1 MQSINMKYFITGGS
15 GLLGER
21 LATVAK
27 ENDELTLVHNN
38 NPSEN
43 TIKCDIT
50 NEKEVNNTIENEN
63 PDVIIHC
70 AAMTNVDL
78 CEDEKEL
85 AYKINGDGTG
95 LLAKAADKI
104 TAKIIY
110 VSTDFV
116 FDGEKGYYKEDEE
129 VNPLGIY
136 AKSKYDGEVQLKKYS
151 DDWAIARVSVLYGW
165 HSRLNFTTWVIEQ
178 LRQNN
183 EINIVTDQINSPTLA
198 DNAAEAIYAIARKDK
213 QGIFHTAGN
222 DAINRFDFT
231 KKIADAFD
239 LDDSL
244 INPTTS
250 KQFIQKAPRPRDSSL
265 NVNKVEKEL
274 GITME
279 TCSESLKRMANTE

>member
-1 MQSINMKYFITGGS
+1 MKYFITGGS

-21 LATVAK
+21 LAAVSND
-27 ENDELTLVHNN
+27 NDELTLVHNS

-50 NEKEVNNTIENEN
+50 NEKEVKSAVEKEN

-78 CEDEKEL
+78 CEDESKM
-85 AYKINGDGTG
+85 AYSVNGDGTG
-95 LLAKAADKI
+95 FLAKAAHDI
-104 TAKIIY
+104 NAKIIY

-116 FDGEKGYYKEDEE
+116 FDGERGYYKEDEK

-136 AKSKYDGEVQLKKYS
+136 AKSKYDGEVQLAKYS

-178 LRQNN
+178 LRQKN

-198 DNAAEAIYAIARKDK
+198 DNAAEAIFKIAQKNK
-213 QGIFHTAGN
+213 NGIFHTAGN

-231 KKIADAFD
+231 RKIADAFD

-250 KQFIQKAPRPRDSSL
+250 SQFIQKAPRPRDSSL

-274 GITME
+274 NMKME
-279 TCSESLKRMANTE
+279 TCSESLKRMADSE

>member
-1 MQSINMKYFITGGS
+1 MKYFITGGS

-27 ENDELTLVHNN
+27 DDDELTLVHNS
-38 NPSEN
+38 NPTDNS
-43 TIKCDIT
+43 IKCDIT
-50 NEKEVNNTIENEN
+50 NEKEVKESIEKEN

-78 CEDEKEL
+78 CEDETEL
-85 AYKINGDGTG
+85 AYKVNGDGTG
-95 LLAKAADKI
+95 YLAKAANDI
-104 TAKIIY
+104 DAKIIY

-116 FDGEKGYYKEDEE
+116 FDGQRGYYKEDEK

-136 AKSKYDGEVQLKKYS
+136 AKSKYDGEVQLEKYS

-178 LRQNN
+178 LRQKN

-198 DNAAEAIYAIARKDK
+198 DNAAEAIFKIAEKDK
-213 QGIFHTAGN
+213 NGIFHTAGN

-250 KQFIQKAPRPRDSSL
+250 TQFVQKAPRPRDSSL

-274 GITME
+274 DMKME
-279 TCSESLKRMANTE
+279 TCSESLKRMADSE

>member
-1 MQSINMKYFITGGS
+1 MKYFITGGS

-21 LATVAK
+21 LAAVSND
-27 ENDELTLVHNN
+27 NDELTLVHNS

-50 NEKEVNNTIENEN
+50 NEKEVKSAVEKEN

-78 CEDEKEL
+78 CEDESKM
-85 AYKINGDGTG
+85 AYSVNGDGTG
-95 LLAKAADKI
+95 FLAKAAHDI
-104 TAKIIY
+104 NAKIIY

-116 FDGEKGYYKEDEE
+116 FDGERGYYKEDEK
-129 VNPLGIY
+129 VNPLGVY
-136 AKSKYDGEVQLKKYS
+136 AKSKYDGEVQLAKYC

-178 LRQNN
+178 LRQKN

-198 DNAAEAIYAIARKDK
+198 DNAAEAIFKIAQKNK
-213 QGIFHTAGN
+213 NGIFHTAGN

-231 KKIADAFD
+231 RKIADAFD

-250 KQFIQKAPRPRDSSL
+250 SQFIQKAPRPRDSSL

-274 GITME
+274 NMKME
-279 TCSESLKRMANTE
+279 TCSESLKRMADSE

>member
-1 MQSINMKYFITGGS
+1 MKYFITGGS

-21 LATVAK
+21 LAAVSND
-27 ENDELTLVHNN
+27 NDELTLVHNS

-50 NEKEVNNTIENEN
+50 NEKEVKSAVEKEN

-78 CEDEKEL
+78 CEDERKM
-85 AYKINGDGTG
+85 AYSVNGDGTG
-95 LLAKAADKI
+95 FLAKAAHDI
-104 TAKIIY
+104 DAKIIY

-116 FDGEKGYYKEDEE
+116 FDGERGYYKEDEK

-136 AKSKYDGEVQLKKYS
+136 AKSKYDGEVQLTKYS

-178 LRQNN
+178 LRQKN

-198 DNAAEAIYAIARKDK
+198 DNAAEAIFKIAQKNK
-213 QGIFHTAGN
+213 NGIFHTAGN

-231 KKIADAFD
+231 RKIADAFD

-250 KQFIQKAPRPRDSSL
+250 SQFIQKAPRPRDSSL

-274 GITME
+274 NMKME
-279 TCSESLKRMANTE
+279 TCSESLKRMADSE

>member
-1 MQSINMKYFITGGS
+1 MKYFITGGS

-21 LATVAK
+21 LAAVSND
-27 ENDELTLVHNN
+27 NDELTLVHNS

-50 NEKEVNNTIENEN
+50 NEKEVKSAVEKEN

-78 CEDEKEL
+78 CEDERKK
-85 AYKINGDGTG
+85 AYSVNGDGTG
-95 LLAKAADKI
+95 FLAKAAHDI
-104 TAKIIY
+104 NAKIIY

-116 FDGEKGYYKEDEE
+116 FDGERGYYKEDEK

-136 AKSKYDGEVQLKKYS
+136 AKSKYDGEVQLAKYC

-178 LRQNN
+178 LRQKN

-198 DNAAEAIYAIARKDK
+198 DNAAEAIFKIAQKNK
-213 QGIFHTAGN
+213 NGIFHTAGN

-231 KKIADAFD
+231 RKIADAFD

-250 KQFIQKAPRPRDSSL
+250 SQFIQKAPRPRDSSL

-274 GITME
+274 NMKME
-279 TCSESLKRMANTE
+279 TCSESLKRMADSE